1 MLNCFSTLCNFTFR
15 NCKSFSQIHV
25 FFFAD
30 LAYEP
35 PWANVPEQSPTI
47 NETPSSPTLPEIPA
61 PIPSPRSE
69 ITPPKPAPRS
79 LKLPSSGRK
88 FKYEDFQLLKVLGK
102 GSFGKVSALVLL
114 FIILVCVISTYPS
127 KLSMPSSKKNV
138 KIEYGHASCSINRG
152 HPFYVL

>member
-1 MLNCFSTLCNFTFR
+1 MMLNCFSTLCNFTFR
-15 NCKSFSQIHV
+15 NYKSLSQIHV

-79 LKLPSSGRK
+79 LKLPPSGRK

-114 FIILVCVISTYPS
+114 FIIW
-127 KLSMPSSKKNV
+127 
-138 KIEYGHASCSINRG
+138 
-152 HPFYVL
+152 YVLYRPTRVSFLCLLLKKTWKLNMDMLHVR